1 MAPRRGKQPPYLAI
15 AAAVREKILSGELA
29 PGDQVPSMH
38 DLAEQFGVTRG
49 TALRA
54 LKVLKEEG
62 LTETS
67 PGWGTFVAEK

>member
-1 MAPRRGKQPPYLAI
+1 MAPRRGKQPPYLVI
-15 AAAVREKILSGELA
+15 AGDLRKKIQSGELA

-38 DLAEQFGVTRG
+38 ELAEQYEVTRG

-62 LTETS
+62 LTEAS